1 MRNIV
6 FLCCYCR
13 DGGIYWSIIQSVSI
27 FQLDLVL
34 CFLFLPIERY
44 EIFDRRVFAVSDI
57 QLLFWSGARN
67 INKGNFLSQFIFFV
81 AAAFFPISNHMAFFW
96 YVLKMWLVPLFSD

>member
-6 FLCCYCR
+6 FLCFYCR

-44 EIFDRRVFAVSDI
+44 EIFDRRMFAVSDI

-67 INKGNFLSQFIFFV
+67 INKGNFFVTIHIFV
-81 AAAFFPISNHMAFFW
+81 AAAFFPISNHMAFFG
-96 YVLKMWLVPLFSD
+96 MC